1 MKVLCQIA
9 LNWVLIL
16 LTGLLMFVNSPAL
29 AQHSKEGRNTGTP
42 GYSGA
47 PGSNDSSSTAID
59 DDTLKRTARAY
70 VKVRRISAE
79 EMTSFKNATDDA
91 LRQNVEQQA
100 ELQKE
105 AAVKTEGLR
114 PELYNQVLA
123 LVQTNKA
130 VEQRFFSYV
139 NQTS

>member
-9 LNWVLIL
+9 LDWVLIL

-29 AQHSKEGRNTGTP
+29 AQQSKESRNTGTP
-42 GYSGA
+42 GYSEA
-47 PGSNDSSSTAID
+47 PGSNDSTSTAVD

-70 VKVRRISAE
+70 VKVRQISAE

-105 AAVKTEGLR
+105 AAVKAEGLR

-139 NQTS
+139 NQ

>member
-1 MKVLCQIA
+1 MKVLRA
-9 LNWVLIL
+9 FVWMFIL
-16 LTGLLMFVNSPAL
+16 LVGLLMFMNSPAL
-29 AQHSKEGRNTGTP
+29 VQQSDESRNTGTP
-42 GYSGA
+42 GYSEA
-47 PGSNDSSSTAID
+47 PASNASRTSIAVD

-70 VKVRRISAE
+70 VKVRQISAE
-79 EMTSFKNATDDA
+79 EMTGFKNATDDA
-91 LRQNVEQQA
+91 LRQNVAQQA

-105 AAVKTEGLR
+105 AAVKAEGLR

-123 LVQTNKA
+123 LVQTNKT

>member
-9 LNWVLIL
+9 LDWVLIL
-16 LTGLLMFVNSPAL
+16 LTGLLMFMNSPAL
-29 AQHSKEGRNTGTP
+29 AQQSNESRNTATP
-42 GYSGA
+42 GYSDA
-47 PGSNDSSSTAID
+47 PGSNDSSSTAVD
-59 DDTLKRTARAY
+59 DDTLKRTAHAY

-91 LRQNVEQQA
+91 LRENVEQQA
-100 ELQKE
+100 QLQKE
-105 AAVKTEGLR
+105 AAVKAEGLR

-130 VEQRFFSYV
+130 VV
-139 NQTS
+139 